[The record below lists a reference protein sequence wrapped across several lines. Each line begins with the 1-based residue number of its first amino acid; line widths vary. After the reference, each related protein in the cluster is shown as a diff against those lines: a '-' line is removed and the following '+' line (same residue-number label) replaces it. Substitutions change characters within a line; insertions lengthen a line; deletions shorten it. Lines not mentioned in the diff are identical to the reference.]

1 VTTTPTTDPTGP
13 VSTSGKPA
21 DSRAKAV
28 VSALLGQNSIW
39 ILLAFIGIAIVF
51 SVLEPEA
58 FPTQFNWTNIAINAS
73 ILLILATG
81 QTFVI
86 ATSGIDLS
94 VGSVLVFTSVI
105 ATMTTVHLTETFDNP
120 DSTLAILIG
129 LLASLAAGVLWG
141 AFNGFLVAV
150 AQVPPLIV
158 TLGSMGMA
166 MGFAQIIT
174 GGNDQRGLPH
184 ALTSTVGQGRF
195 LDTVPYLVIIAVAV
209 AVVAG
214 YVMRRTRFGRFT
226 LAIGSD
232 AEASRRNG
240 LPVRWH
246 LIKVYGVAGLLAGLA
261 GWLSIARFGA
271 TTINGHSAD
280 NLDTIAAVVLGG
292 TSLFGGVASIFG
304 TVVGVFIPTVLKN
317 GFTIIGV
324 EPFWQN
330 VAVGAVLIAAVYY
343 DQQRRRSRNRR

>member
-1 VTTTPTTDPTGP
+1 VTTPTPTAETTTPEAPTG
-13 VSTSGKPA
+13 
-21 DSRAKAV
+21 SRAGGLLRF
-28 VSALLGQNSIW
+28 LLGQNSIW
-39 ILLAFIGIAIVF
+39 ILLAFILIAVVF
-51 SVLEPEA
+51 SVLEPQA

-94 VGSVLVFTSVI
+94 VGSVLVFSSVV
-105 ATMTTVHLTETFDNP
+105 ATKTMVELGERAGDPNAM
-120 DSTLAILIG
+120 SAILGG
-129 LLASLAAGVLWG
+129 LVAGLVAGIAWGVL
-141 AFNGFLVAV
+141 NGFLVAV

-174 GGNDQRGLPH
+174 GGNDVRGVPTDLI
-184 ALTSTVGQGRF
+184 TTVGSGRL
-195 LDTVPYLVIIAVAV
+195 LDTIPYLVLIALAVAL
-209 AVVAG
+209 VAG
-214 YVMRRTRFGRFT
+214 YVLNRTRFGRFT

-232 AEASRRNG
+232 EEASRRNG
-240 LPVRWH
+240 LPVRRH
-246 LIKVYGVAGLLAGLA
+246 IIKVYGLAGLLAGLA
-261 GWLSIARFGA
+261 GFLSVARFGA
-271 TTINGHSAD
+271 TTINGHATA

-292 TSLFGGVASIFG
+292 TSLFGGLASVFG
-304 TVVGVFIPTVLKN
+304 TTVGVFIPTVLKN

-324 EPFWQN
+324 QPFWQN

-343 DQQRRRSRNRR
+343 DQQRRRSRSRR

>member
-1 VTTTPTTDPTGP
+1 MTDDTR
-13 VSTSGKPA
+13 TSWG
-21 DSRAKAV
+21 SRLAALPRAIV
-28 VSALLGQNSIW
+28 RQSSAW
-39 ILLAFIGIAIVF
+39 ILLALVVIILIFTFIR
-51 SVLEPEA
+51 PEA
-58 FPTQFNWTNIAINAS
+58 FATPFNWTNIAINAS
-73 ILLILATG
+73 ILLILAVG

-94 VGSVLVFTSVI
+94 VGSVLVFSSVVATI
-105 ATMTTVHLTETFDNP
+105 ATIGVGEAIGDPESPVAVFAGLGAGLV
-120 DSTLAILIG
+120 SGLAW
-129 LLASLAAGVLWG
+129 GVL
-141 AFNGFLVAV
+141 NGFLIAV
-150 AQVPPLIV
+150 ARIPALIV

-174 GGNDQRGLPH
+174 GGNDLRGLPA
-184 ALTSTVGQGRF
+184 ALTSTVGSGRLF
-195 LDTVPYLVIIAVAV
+195 GVIPYLVIIS
-209 AVVAG
+209 AVVA
-214 YVMRRTRFGRFT
+214 VIAALVLNKTRFGRYT

-232 AEASRRNG
+232 EEATRRQG
-240 LPVRWH
+240 ISVRVH
-246 LIKVYGVAGLLAGLA
+246 LVKVYALSGLLAGLA

-271 TTINGHSAD
+271 TTINGHGSA

-292 TSLFGGVASIFG
+292 TSLFGGIASIFG

-343 DQQRRRSRNRR
+343 DQRRRRARDRR